1 MRRCF
6 FSIVILCIAAVS
18 ASAEAPRGKVK
29 PFTFPQTRHY
39 GYGGPHVAYTD
50 DFTTLWVNPAFLRDV
65 KELAITELS
74 VGVHGDIFGLGEL
87 VMDAMDSDDFDTG
100 KVGEFSSKSGGKI
113 PVGLDVRFPFSG
125 GYVGR
130 GIGFGIFNRT
140 STNFELVGTTLS
152 ADAAE
157 DLVLKFGMAFDLLE
171 KGSHDLNVGFMAN
184 LYGRG
189 TISVSGGFLDMVN
202 DTGALVD
209 KSPVQIIVGAGADL
223 GFKYVYRDN
232 LTAGLVLDDLISP
245 CVINSFSLDDSSST
259 DTDFNFWAIIPR
271 LNLGVSYTFHPFS
284 WMNIGV
290 MADYRD
296 MLNLFYHDYSTRNP
310 ILNLGIG
317 TEIGFLDHIFLR
329 AGLNDMLPALG
340 IGFDLVACKLDFAY
354 YGKELGNE
362 PGKLSTY
369 ALDLGLL
376 FRY

>member
-1 MRRCF
+1 MRRF
-6 FSIVILCIAAVS
+6 IFSLLVLCIAAW
-18 ASAEAPRGKVK
+18 APAEAPRGKVK

-50 DFTTLWVNPAFLRDV
+50 DFTALWVNPAFLKDV
-65 KELAITELS
+65 KELAITEIS

-87 VMDAMDSDDFDTG
+87 VLDAMGSDDFDTG
-100 KVGEFSSKSGGKI
+100 KVEKFSSKSKGKI
-113 PVGLDVRFPFSG
+113 PIGFDIRFPFSG
-125 GYVGR
+125 GYVGN

-140 STNFELVGTTLS
+140 YMDFSLIGTTLS

-157 DLVLKFGMAFDLLE
+157 DLTLKFGMAFNLLE
-171 KGSHDLNVGFMAN
+171 IGNHDLNWGFMAN
-184 LYGRG
+184 LYSRG
-189 TISVSGGFLDMVN
+189 TLSVSGSFLDMVN
-202 DTGALVD
+202 DTGKLLD
-209 KSPVQIIVGAGADL
+209 ESPARMIFGAGVDL
-223 GFKYVYRDN
+223 GLKYVYRGN
-232 LTAGLVLDDLISP
+232 LTAGLVLDDFISP
-245 CVINSFSLDDSSST
+245 CIINSFRLDDSSSM

-271 LNLGVSYTFHPFS
+271 FNLGAAYRFHPLS
-284 WMNIGV
+284 WMNIAV

-296 MLNLFYHDYSTRNP
+296 VLNLFYSDYSTRNP

-329 AGLNDMLPALG
+329 VGLNDMLPALG

-369 ALDLGLL
+369 ALDLGIL

>member
-1 MRRCF
+1 MRRF
-6 FSIVILCIAAVS
+6 VFSILVLCIAAAV
-18 ASAEAPRGKVK
+18 SAEAPRGKVK

-50 DFTTLWVNPAFLRDV
+50 DFTALWVNPAFLRDV

-74 VGVHGDIFGLGEL
+74 VGTHGDIFGLSEL
-87 VMDAMDSDDFDTG
+87 AMEAMNSDDFDTG
-100 KVGEFSSKSGGKI
+100 KVEKFSSKSEGKI
-113 PVGLDVRFPFSG
+113 PIGFDVRFPFSG
-125 GYVGR
+125 GYAGK
-130 GIGFGIFNRT
+130 GFGFGIFNRT
-140 STNFELVGTTLS
+140 YMDFSLIGTTLS

-157 DLVLKFGMAFDLLE
+157 DITLKFGMAFDLL
-171 KGSHDLNVGFMAN
+171 KIGDHDLNWGFMAN

-189 TISVSGGFLDMVN
+189 TVSISGSFLDMVN
-202 DTGALVD
+202 DVGKLVD
-209 KSPVQIIVGAGADL
+209 ESPGQVIFGAGVDL
-223 GFKYVYRDN
+223 GLKYVYKEN
-232 LTAGLVLDDLISP
+232 LTAGIVLDDFISP
-245 CVINSFSLDDSSST
+245 CVIRTFPLADDSSVE
-259 DTDFNFWAIIPR
+259 TDFNFWAIVPR
-271 LNLGVSYTFHPFS
+271 FNLGVAYRFQPRP
-284 WMNIGV
+284 WMKIAV

-296 MLNLFYHDYSTRNP
+296 LLNLFYSDYSTRNP

-329 AGLNDMLPALG
+329 AGMNDMLPALG
-340 IGFDLVACKLDFAY
+340 IGFDLVVCKLDFAY